1 MLSDFSD
8 SDMLLA
14 RDFFADDGSWRSWA
28 VDAAFL
34 LFCIGGISPNLVA
47 MEQRVTEKSDE
58 RGGAISSKSAR
69 KEIIYAT
76 CLHKIL
82 QKQITSFEDK
92 YTYVGRLPIPISS
105 ITTICT
111 WNILKHSNAQK
122 QCQIVTAYLPRVSTQ
137 QS

>member
-14 RDFFADDGSWRSWA
+14 RDFFEDDGSWRSWA

-69 KEIIYAT
+69 K
-76 CLHKIL
+76 
-82 QKQITSFEDK
+82 
-92 YTYVGRLPIPISS
+92 RLSMQLA
-105 ITTICT
+105 CT
-111 WNILKHSNAQK
+111 KSCKSKSLLLRINILM
-122 QCQIVTAYLPRVSTQ
+122 
-137 QS
+137 